1 MSLNQIIYK
10 NPGDTIDDTLNLKA
24 NSIQVKSNINV
35 PFING
40 TPYVGGSVNVGTARQ
55 LLQTDAAGISPEW
68 TSDIKVDNAEIDQ
81 QISLAG
87 NTGLNNQVI
96 VKSGGIP
103 IWGTPT
109 ISLPSIPTGPID
121 SVLITNSSS
130 NIAWSKDLNIDNIDI
145 DQQLSFNSDSGS
157 NGQIVIKSGGV
168 PTWGTPTF
176 TLPSIP
182 IGTSN
187 QLLQTNFDETSA
199 EWTSNIKVVDAN
211 VTGNL
216 QMNGLSGSSG
226 NTLIKSGAS
235 QVWDKMN
242 VTNLKPGFPPRSI
255 IQTNSD
261 STSVEWTDSIKV
273 KDAEFTGDIKLN
285 GNSGVTKQ
293 YIKKNGSSQ
302 IWSYIASSDI
312 SPGGAYNTLIT
323 NDSGS
328 SALWG
333 YVTEKYIKPTTVP
346 PTFLPNQVLTI
357 DGAGTGSTWDLVQT
371 DSIQPGGANQV
382 LTTNGSGVVTWTNL
396 TSPITVGSPYQVLQT
411 DAAGTGAEW
420 TSQFRGTSILFNSP
434 AQSTL
439 NKYYVNTIDLAVY
452 VVSQGSIPTYIQ
464 PVLARASYVIIGKS
478 ISMTINTFTIATPT
492 GAPIN
497 NNYYVALL
505 LSDTQLTPAVVN
517 TNPSGSSL
525 MQTSSSAI
533 VRSGFGTP
541 GDFGAINNGFAN
553 VYHNYYNSGL
563 PFIEFTRAANPTS
576 FNNTTDHG
584 QTFPYNSGTAG
595 YFMQLLY
602 PITINYI
609 LQ

>member
-55 LLQTDAAGISPEW
+55 LLQTDAAGITPEW
-68 TSDIKVDNAEIDQ
+68 TSDIKINNAEIDQ

-96 VKSGGIP
+96 VKSGGVP
-103 IWGTPT
+103 TWGTPT

-130 NIAWSKDLNIDNIDI
+130 DVAWSKNLNVDNVDI
-145 DQQLSFNSDSGS
+145 DQQLSFNGDSGS
-157 NGQIVIKSGGV
+157 NGEIIIKSAGI

-187 QLLQTNFDETSA
+187 QLLQTNAGATSA
-199 EWTSNIKVVDAN
+199 EWTSNIKVADTN
-211 VTGNL
+211 ITGNL
-216 QMNGLSGSSG
+216 QMNGSSGSTG
-226 NTLIKSGAS
+226 NALIKSGAS
-235 QVWDKMN
+235 QVWGKMN
-242 VTNLKPGFPPRSI
+242 VSNLNPGLPRTI
-255 IQTNSD
+255 LNTNSD
-261 STSVEWTDSIKV
+261 STGVEWTNSIRV
-273 KDAEFTGDIKLN
+273 QDADFTGDIKLN

-293 YIKKNGSSQ
+293 YIKKNGSTQ
-302 IWSYIASSDI
+302 IWSNIASSDI
-312 SPGGAYNTLIT
+312 TPGGAYNTLIT
-323 NDSGS
+323 NASGS
-328 SALWG
+328 TAQWG
-333 YVTEKYIKPTTVP
+333 YVTENYIKPTP
-346 PTFLPNQVLTI
+346 ATFSPNQVLTI

-382 LTTNGSGVVTWTNL
+382 LTTNGLGTVTWTNL
-396 TSPITVGSPYQVLQT
+396 TSPITPGSPYQVLQT
-411 DAAGTGAEW
+411 NAAGTGAEW

-434 AQSTL
+434 AQSIL
-439 NKYYVNTIDLAVY
+439 NKYYVNTVDLPIY
-452 VVSQGSIPTYIQ
+452 VVSPNSIPTYLQ
-464 PVLARASYVIIGKS
+464 PALARATYVIIGKS
-478 ISMTINTFTIATPT
+478 ISMTINTFTIPTPT

-533 VRSGFGTP
+533 VRSGFSNP
-541 GDFGAINNGFAN
+541 NDFGSINNGFAN

-576 FNNTTDHG
+576 YNSTSDHG